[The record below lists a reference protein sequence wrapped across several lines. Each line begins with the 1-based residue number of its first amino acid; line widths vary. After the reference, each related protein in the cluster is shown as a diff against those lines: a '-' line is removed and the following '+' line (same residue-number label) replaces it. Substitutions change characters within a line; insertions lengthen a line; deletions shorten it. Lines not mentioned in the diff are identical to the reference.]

1 VLFACLVVGLVCLV
15 TSPTTQHALISSS
28 AHPDLTW
35 LAAGDSYSS
44 GQGLPDRSGS
54 CAQADPQDGRGPAAW
69 GVMAAQALANSHQLS
84 LAAPVRLV
92 ACTGALTYQ
101 FFNGTGGKSPH
112 PPEYTPADGKFDVV
126 SFTFGGDNLHF
137 TSFIEDCMFHSSCP
151 SESQEEQ
158 NIDNLS
164 STYLPFLTKVANN
177 VVVHGGQVIVVG
189 YPLIMARP
197 QAWPLADQLVHNLYL
212 MGRGEAKEI
221 RTLAVKL
228 NTMLATDV
236 AKANANRPNGVHFT
250 FISLTSPDP
259 KLGIDPGDPY
269 LFTGHEL
276 GSGEQWL
283 NGLEV
288 GLTHGAGTVGHIY
301 TCTPMTT
308 WVLLPTVATG
318 GLYRGGCS
326 SFALPISPDTSFH
339 PDVAGNSA
347 IAHLVEQAFP
357 HLNWSGFSVAPTTTS
372 QTPQHQARSTTK
384 SSSPQPTPTVGTWS
398 APDHIDPNIDRLGVF
413 AWSVSCPTTTFCMA
427 MDNAGNALTYS
438 NGTWSAPDHIDP
450 NHSLISVSCPTTT
463 FCMVVDGGGNA
474 LTYSNGTW
482 SAPDHIDPNGSLSS
496 VSCPTTTFCMAVDDT
511 GYALTYSN
519 GTWSAPDNID
529 PNGIPSVSCPTT
541 TFCMAVDGGGNALT
555 YSNGTWSAFDHIYSN
570 FWGLIS
576 VSCPTTTFCMA
587 VEHFGGN
594 ALTYSNGT
602 WSAPDNID
610 PNGSLDSVS
619 CPTTTFCMAVDFW
632 GNALTYSNGTWS
644 DPNNI
649 APDNIDPN
657 NVAFPALSVSCP
669 TTTFCMAVDDAGNA
683 LTYSNGT

>member
-1 VLFACLVVGLVCLV
+1 MRSLKVLFACLVVGLVCLV

-54 CAQADPQDGRGPAAW
+54 CAQADPRGGRGPAAW
-69 GVMAAQALANSHQLS
+69 GVMAARALANSHQLS

-164 STYLPFLTKVANN
+164 STYLPFLTKVANK

-212 MGRGEAKEI
+212 MGRGEANEI

-236 AKANANRPNGVHFT
+236 AKANANKPNGVHFT

-276 GSGEQWL
+276 GSGQQWL

-288 GLTHGAGTVGHIY
+288 GLTHGAG
-301 TCTPMTT
+301 
-308 WVLLPTVATG
+308 
-318 GLYRGGCS
+318 
-326 SFALPISPDTSFH
+326 
-339 PDVAGNSA
+339 
-347 IAHLVEQAFP
+347 
-357 HLNWSGFSVAPTTTS
+357 
-372 QTPQHQARSTTK
+372 
-384 SSSPQPTPTVGTWS
+384 
-398 APDHIDPNIDRLGVF
+398 
-413 AWSVSCPTTTFCMA
+413 
-427 MDNAGNALTYS
+427 
-438 NGTWSAPDHIDP
+438 
-450 NHSLISVSCPTTT
+450 
-463 FCMVVDGGGNA
+463 
-474 LTYSNGTW
+474 
-482 SAPDHIDPNGSLSS
+482 
-496 VSCPTTTFCMAVDDT
+496 
-511 GYALTYSN
+511 
-519 GTWSAPDNID
+519 
-529 PNGIPSVSCPTT
+529 
-541 TFCMAVDGGGNALT
+541 
-555 YSNGTWSAFDHIYSN
+555 
-570 FWGLIS
+570 
-576 VSCPTTTFCMA
+576 
-587 VEHFGGN
+587 
-594 ALTYSNGT
+594 
-602 WSAPDNID
+602 
-610 PNGSLDSVS
+610 
-619 CPTTTFCMAVDFW
+619 
-632 GNALTYSNGTWS
+632 
-644 DPNNI
+644 
-649 APDNIDPN
+649 
-657 NVAFPALSVSCP
+657 
-669 TTTFCMAVDDAGNA
+669 
-683 LTYSNGT
+683 